1 MTLKSY
7 IWGMRIATVTSLIVW
22 LVVIN
27 GIDPIEAGLVG
38 QVFFYLSFW
47 LFLSGV
53 FVLFLSW
60 LRKFFMGEEIAFA
73 CLGMS
78 FRQGVLLSLIGV
90 GLLFMQGAGVL
101 VWWDGFLLAT
111 GVFLV
116 ELYFLSR

>member
-7 IWGMRIATVTSLIVW
+7 IWGMRIATVMSLIVW

-27 GIDPIEAGLVG
+27 TIDPIEAGLIG

-47 LFLSGV
+47 LLLAGLSV
-53 FVLFLSW
+53 MFLSW
-60 LRKFFMGEEIAFA
+60 LRKFFMGEDVAFA

-90 GLLFMQGAGVL
+90 GLLLMQGQGIL

-111 GVFLV
+111 GIFLI

>member
-1 MTLKSY
+1 M
-7 IWGMRIATVTSLIVW
+7 TSLIVW
-22 LVVIN
+22 LIVIN
-27 GIDPIEAGLVG
+27 SIDPVEAGSVG

-47 LFLSGV
+47 LFLSGI

-60 LRKFFMGEEIAFA
+60 LRRVFMGEDIAFV

-78 FRQGVLLSLIGV
+78 FRQGVLLAMICI
-90 GLLFMQGAGVL
+90 GLLVMQSFGVL

-111 GVFLV
+111 GIFLV